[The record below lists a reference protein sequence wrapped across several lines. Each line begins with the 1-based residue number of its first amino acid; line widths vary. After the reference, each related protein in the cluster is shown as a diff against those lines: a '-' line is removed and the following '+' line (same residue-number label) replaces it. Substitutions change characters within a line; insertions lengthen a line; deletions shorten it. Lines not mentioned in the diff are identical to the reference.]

1 MAILGAVL
9 AGGASRRF
17 GSDKALAL
25 LDGVTMLE
33 RSIASLAIQTNEVV
47 VCGGDRAGIVSLA
60 DQPAQGLGPLAGL
73 CAALDHARQYGFDAV
88 LSVPVDTHPLPNDL
102 VHRLGQG
109 PAAFAEQH
117 LIGIWPAAL
126 RDDLANF
133 LALRE
138 RAVRKWIEV
147 CECRL
152 VAEHNLEF
160 VNLNMPLN
168 SV

>member
-25 LDGVTMLE
+25 LDGMTLLE
-33 RSIASLAIQTNEVV
+33 HSIASLAVQTQKVV

-73 CAALDHARQYGFDAV
+73 CAALNHAADGGFDAV
-88 LSVPVDTHPLPNDL
+88 LTVPVDTHPLPSNL
-102 VHRLGQG
+102 VDRLGKG
-109 PAAFAEQH
+109 PAAFSEQY

-126 RDDLANF
+126 HDDLVNF
-133 LALRE
+133 LALGG
-138 RAVRKWIEV
+138 RAVREWIEL

-152 VAEHNLEF
+152 VAENGLEL
-160 VNLNMPLN
+160 VNINRPN
-168 SV
+168 AA